1 MSVFCQRACGQPH
14 RRALHTGRAGHERR
28 KTAKARAA
36 AKPHARV
43 SKAKPRLTSF
53 WQQTA
58 TTVCSNGCRPFGGKC
73 PTPNLCQQKTR
84 AHARSSSAP
93 AKSPAAEI
101 KDFPQT
107 EVNRGWGKFSGE
119 RPLLG
124 PKALPLPPLLRAC
137 ARVFC

>member
-1 MSVFCQRACGQPH
+1 MLVGASRGKFCGECPFLGPEALLLPH
-14 RRALHTGRAGHERR
+14 MHGRGWRDF
-28 KTAKARAA
+28 
-36 AKPHARV
+36 
-43 SKAKPRLTSF
+43 S
-53 WQQTA
+53 
-58 TTVCSNGCRPFGGKC
+58 
-73 PTPNLCQQKTR
+73 
-84 AHARSSSAP
+84 

-124 PKALPLPPLLRAC
+124 PKAMPRAWAGALLLRAC

>member
-1 MSVFCQRACGQPH
+1 MGHFPPKGRHPLLHTAVAVFCQKEVNLGLASEARACNL
-14 RRALHTGRAGHERR
+14 AAARAGMHARLLLVPWPFS
-28 KTAKARAA
+28 AASARAA
-36 AKPHARV
+36 
-43 SKAKPRLTSF
+43 
-53 WQQTA
+53 
-58 TTVCSNGCRPFGGKC
+58 
-73 PTPNLCQQKTR
+73 
-84 AHARSSSAP
+84 
-93 AKSPAAEI
+93 AAEI